1 MFRTVLGT
9 AFLAGFMLA
18 GCRAA
23 RPEAALAPSAAQV
36 ARGAH
41 ADVAPAS
48 LGAEPIR
55 LDFIDDFNPPRP
67 PAGPAPVAAG
77 AAWDAALGGLSGLY
91 YGESERLLYA
101 VTDDPRRF
109 PPRLYTFEV
118 QLSER
123 ELVVVPRS
131 VVLLHQRT
139 PSSLLD
145 EVDCEALS
153 SDGAQGFLIA
163 TEGNDDRP
171 AQLES
176 RILQV
181 SKQGLVSG
189 PRVTIPEALV
199 PEAGAASTRGARSNR
214 GFEGIAV
221 SPSGRWL
228 YAIPEDSLR
237 QDGPDA
243 NLEQGADV
251 RLLRWDLQDAAA
263 PAQFFYRTEALTP
276 KPPPGVVARG
286 NNGVSDLVALDE
298 RRLLALERG
307 YVTPDGGTGVNTI
320 RIFEVDVEVPAR
332 LPPGDA
338 SLPRVSK
345 RLVLDLNDVIQRLE
359 PGLQTLDNFE
369 GMALGPRLPS
379 GARSLL
385 LVSDDNF
392 GAHQRTVFLAFALRG
407 FDQEARD
414 D

>member
-9 AFLAGFMLA
+9 AFLAGFVLA

-23 RPEAALAPSAAQV
+23 GREPAPASSAAQV

-41 ADVAPAS
+41 ADAAPTS

-67 PAGPAPVAAG
+67 PAGEAPVAAG

-91 YGESERLLYA
+91 YSESERLLYA

-109 PPRLYTFEV
+109 PPRLYTFDV

-123 ELVVVPRS
+123 QLVVVPRS
-131 VVLLHQRT
+131 VVMLHQRAS
-139 PSSLLD
+139 SSLLD

-153 SDGAQGFLIA
+153 SDGAQGLLIA
-163 TEGNDDRP
+163 TEGNDGS

-181 SKQGLVSG
+181 SKDGLVSG
-189 PRVTIPEALV
+189 PRVAIPEALV

-228 YAIPEDSLR
+228 YAILEESLR

-243 NLEQGADV
+243 NVERGADV
-251 RLLRWDLQDAAA
+251 RLLRWDLQSDAA
-263 PAQFFYRTEALTP
+263 PVQLFYRTEALSP

-286 NNGVSDLVALDE
+286 NNGVADLVALDE

-307 YVTPDGGTGVNTI
+307 YVTPEGGAGVNTI
-320 RIFEVDVEVPAR
+320 RVFEVEVPERVA
-332 LPPGDA
+332 PGDA
-338 SLPRVSK
+338 SSSRVSK
-345 RLVLDLNDVIQRLE
+345 RLVLDLNAVIPRLE
-359 PGLQTLDNFE
+359 PGFQSLDNFE
-369 GMALGPRLPS
+369 GMTLGPRLPS

-392 GAHQRTVFLAFALRG
+392 GARQRTVFLAFALHGSEPGPGRK
-407 FDQEARD
+407 
-414 D
+414 